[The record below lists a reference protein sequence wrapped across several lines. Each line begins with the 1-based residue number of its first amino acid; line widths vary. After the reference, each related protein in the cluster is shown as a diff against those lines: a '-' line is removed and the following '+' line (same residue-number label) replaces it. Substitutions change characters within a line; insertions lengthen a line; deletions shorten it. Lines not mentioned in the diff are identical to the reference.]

1 MKHSKID
8 SRNFKK
14 KKWKNTDMDD
24 ADKTKKYSLT
34 IKDMGNR

>member
-14 KKWKNTDMDD
+14 KKWKNTEDNQSNKTNFTIEDME
-24 ADKTKKYSLT
+24 KK
-34 IKDMGNR
+34 